1 MSRAYNI
8 SFDNDAEF
16 YPGYN
21 LTSPTFRHMLVLGP
35 GSRRSALKLPCVTS
49 AYREILI

>member
-21 LTSPTFRHMLVLGP
+21 LT